1 MHGYCDD
8 AKHSEDRRWITQ
20 GPPSLPQ
27 PTPTRRG
34 TCFLLDLKY
43 IPLELECAC
52 AWSSSGS
59 LSVHQSIL
67 IVHQSKYMVGNWREC
82 RTLVLFWSQVCD
94 TGQYIC
100 FVSCASISRWPL
112 RINKKSINQGVWLEI
127 GSSASWQ
134 TAHHD
139 LLPLEPSRYLHPSYL
154 VWLAITNSGC
164 HCCS

>member
-1 MHGYCDD
+1 M
-8 AKHSEDRRWITQ
+8 
-20 GPPSLPQ
+20 
-27 PTPTRRG
+27 
-34 TCFLLDLKY
+34 FLLDLKY

-112 RINKKSINQGVWLEI
+112 RINKKSINQGVCIRMVGNWLKCILADSTSCSSSVGTFKISASIIFGLVGNHQQWLSLLFLTTIQSSI
-127 GSSASWQ
+127 GSKM
-134 TAHHD
+134 
-139 LLPLEPSRYLHPSYL
+139 
-154 VWLAITNSGC
+154 
-164 HCCS
+164 